1 MSPSVPRISSGQ
13 ICLWLLLALSAT
25 ASEAQERFPARDL
38 TIKGIYGTNAHD
50 GSIYC
55 LVGAGACLV
64 PQDKGIADVFIAN
77 WLMAHPSATVIPIST
92 EAKVLPL
99 RAPSRRE
106 IFVWVEDGPDSLSLS
121 LVRDGFYSARAMADM
136 VDTEKR
142 FTDMQDKAFSND
154 QRMRTEM
161 EKRRSQIPEGNR
173 PRRLIS
179 DSDYAE
185 RMKQAMAA
193 EQDAKRQKKGL
204 WSEAATRPPDA
215 SIADRMSRESFPARD
230 LYVIGISAHRLGDP
244 DIYCLVG
251 QDVCANG
258 MSISVGVGNDVE
270 FVSKWLATHPHATAT
285 PISVQSKKI
294 LLARPAVHSTYIWI
308 EEGKDSV
315 NESLVKEGFY
325 RAQAMIDM
333 VESSRNFM
341 KMFDDPRLATG
352 RAQIEKERA
361 EEQAPQRLISD
372 GDYSD
377 RMKRLAAAEEDAK
390 QNKRGLWSDTEMK
403 RWNPPT
409 DAQML
414 KDYSDHKSWFKNI
427 ASLVDADPRMAEL
440 SRDPESWKRARSAG
454 VSQDKIDQYV
464 HLLEQLG
471 ANDTLAS
478 IYGLGKACLIT
489 ADITAGLFDN
499 GVIKGYV
506 FAPSDPHPVVKDLEN
521 WSADVADATTAY
533 RPVAD
538 NWYLFEVHH

>member
-1 MSPSVPRISSGQ
+1 MSPSAPRLNVGQ

-25 ASEAQERFPARDL
+25 ASRAQERFPASDL

-55 LVGAGACLV
+55 LVGTGACLV

-77 WLMAHPSATVIPIST
+77 WLMAHPNATAIPIST

-106 IFVWVEDGPDSLSLS
+106 VFVWIDDGSDSLSLS
-121 LVRDGFYSARAMADM
+121 LVREGVYSAQAMTDM
-136 VDTEKR
+136 VDADKR
-142 FTDMQDKAFSND
+142 LTDMQDKAFSND

-161 EKRRSQIPEGNR
+161 EKRRSQVPEENR
-173 PRRLIS
+173 PRRLIP

-185 RMKQAMAA
+185 RMKHVVAA
-193 EQDAKRQKKGL
+193 EQDAKQKKKGL
-204 WSEAATRPPDA
+204 WSDATTRPLDA
-215 SIADRMSRESFPARD
+215 SIADRLSRESFPARD
-230 LYVIGISAHRLGDP
+230 LYVSGISAHRLSDP

-258 MSISVGVGNDVE
+258 MSILVGVGNSVE
-270 FVSKWLATHPHATAT
+270 FVAKWLATHPHATAT

-315 NESLVKEGFY
+315 NASLVEEGFY

-333 VESSRNFM
+333 VESSDNFM
-341 KMFDDPRLATG
+341 KMFDDPRLAIG

-372 GDYSD
+372 SDYAD
-377 RMKRLAAAEEDAK
+377 RMKRLAAAEQDAK
-390 QNKRGLWSDTEMK
+390 QNKRGLWSDAEMK
-403 RWNPPT
+403 RWTPPT

-414 KDYSDHKSWFKNI
+414 KDYSGHKSWFKNVV
-427 ASLVDADPRMAEL
+427 SLVDEEPRLAEL
-440 SRDPESWKRARSAG
+440 SRDPESWKRARSVG

-471 ANDTLAS
+471 ANETLAS
-478 IYGLGKACLIT
+478 VYGLGRACLIT
-489 ADITAGLFDN
+489 ADITVRLFDN

-506 FAPSDPHPVVKDLEN
+506 YAPSDPRPLVMDLEN
-521 WSADVADATTAY
+521 WPSDVANATTAY

-538 NWYLFEVHH
+538 NWYLFETHH

>member
-1 MSPSVPRISSGQ
+1 MSPSVPRIGVAQ

-25 ASEAQERFPARDL
+25 ASQTQERFPAREF

-64 PQDKGIADVFIAN
+64 PQDKGLADVFIAN
-77 WLMAHPSATVIPIST
+77 WLMAHPNATVIPIST

-106 IFVWVEDGPDSLSLS
+106 IFVWIEDGPDSLSLS
-121 LVRDGFYSARAMADM
+121 LVHEGFYSAQAMADM

-142 FTDMQDKAFSND
+142 FADMQDKAFSND
-154 QRMRTEM
+154 ERIRKEM
-161 EKRRSQIPEGNR
+161 EKQRSQVPVENR

-193 EQDAKRQKKGL
+193 EQDAKQQKKGL
-204 WSEAATRPPDA
+204 WSEATTRPSDA
-215 SIADRMSRESFPARD
+215 SIADRMSRESFPAQD
-230 LYVIGISAHRLGDP
+230 LYVGGISAHRRGDP
-244 DIYCLVG
+244 DLYCLVG
-251 QDVCANG
+251 VEVCTTG
-258 MSISVGVGNDVE
+258 VPFVGPGNAVD
-270 FVSKWLATHPHATAT
+270 FTSKWLEAHPHATVT
-285 PISVQSKKI
+285 PISVESKKVFS
-294 LLARPAVHSTYIWI
+294 ARPPVHSTYVWI
-308 EEGKDSV
+308 EDGKESV
-315 NESLVKEGFY
+315 NVSLVKEGFY

-372 GDYSD
+372 GDYAD
-377 RMKRLAAAEEDAK
+377 RMKRLAAAEQDAK
-390 QNKRGLWSDTEMK
+390 ENRRGLWSDAEMK
-403 RWNPPT
+403 RWNPPA

-414 KDYSDHKSWFKNI
+414 QDYSDHKSWFKNV
-427 ASLVDADPRMAEL
+427 ASLVDAEPRLAEV

-471 ANDTLAS
+471 ANETLAS
-478 IYGLGKACLIT
+478 VYGLGKACLIT
-489 ADITAGLFDN
+489 ADITVGLFDN

-506 FAPSDPHPVVKDLEN
+506 FAPSNPHPLVKDLEN
-521 WSADVADATTAY
+521 WPSDIADATTAY